1 MPEKAAG
8 SSPTSSRWA
17 LETPMTR
24 ARLGS
29 GRRLRGSAAEV
40 AVRSGRRS
48 CSNRRYRCFLTPGPV
63 RRVPKLGKEF
73 TRCSGLERFGTA
85 KQRGTRRLDAGAQR
99 QDYDSLPCNKGGP
112 GGQAAAFL
120 DTEIGRRDP
129 PRAVGTE
136 RIRSLR
142 LTLGFTIMSVEDDG
156 RYRPQEQLRREMLR
170 RRIRSIG
177 ATAHPRGGPGC
188 LRRVFPQGFPSRGL
202 VIIMSRSSPRQGIG
216 AIPTVGGGVAA
227 AAAAQP
233 RSSPRRRS
241 GRTGS

>member
-1 MPEKAAG
+1 MREQK
-8 SSPTSSRWA
+8 
-17 LETPMTR
+17 
-24 ARLGS
+24 
-29 GRRLRGSAAEV
+29 
-40 AVRSGRRS
+40 
-48 CSNRRYRCFLTPGPV
+48 
-63 RRVPKLGKEF
+63 
-73 TRCSGLERFGTA
+73 
-85 KQRGTRRLDAGAQR
+85 
-99 QDYDSLPCNKGGP
+99 P
-112 GGQAAAFL
+112 GGAFVS
-120 DTEIGRRDP
+120 EGAEGACCSFSGIRDRKAGP
-129 PRAVGTE
+129 PRSTVG
-136 RIRSLR
+136 RHFRSLR

-177 ATAHPRGGPGC
+177 ATAHSRGGPGC

-216 AIPTVGGGVAA
+216 AIPTVGGVAA

>member
-73 TRCSGLERFGTA
+73 TRRSGLERFGTA

-99 QDYDSLPCNKGGP
+99 QDCDSLPYNKGGP

-120 DTEIGRRDP
+120 GTEIGRRDP
-129 PRAVGTE
+129 PRAVGTG
-136 RIRSLR
+136 RIRALR
-142 LTLGFTIMSVEDDG
+142 LTLGLRSCRPGTTEDID
-156 RYRPQEQLRREMLR
+156 L
-170 RRIRSIG
+170 
-177 ATAHPRGGPGC
+177 
-188 LRRVFPQGFPSRGL
+188 
-202 VIIMSRSSPRQGIG
+202 RSSFGGRCCYGGFGRSALPHTPG
-216 AIPTVGGGVAA
+216 AAPGA
-227 AAAAQP
+227 
-233 RSSPRRRS
+233 
-241 GRTGS
+241 